1 MGGGR
6 YGAVVWGLFGMKVFG
21 ALWGEGL
28 GGSQA
33 AVGVFWGPPLH
44 LDAPQLLACCLN
56 AACMG
61 LLDAGLPLSS
71 LFCGVTCAL
80 DPHGDIILD
89 PTARQEQV
97 RPPTPTK
104 APLRLPDLPEPPIPQ
119 EKPSDFPKAPQTS
132 SQRPTPPTPLTP
144 PNHSDH
150 LQNPVTPPSKSRD
163 PPKLP

>member
-104 APLRLPDLPEPPIPQ
+104 APLRLPDLPETP
-119 EKPSDFPKAPQTS
+119 FPKKNLLTS
-132 SQRPTPPTPLTP
+132 
-144 PNHSDH
+144 
-150 LQNPVTPPSKSRD
+150 
-163 PPKLP
+163 PKLPKPPPNVPPPQLL